1 MEKISFSNK
10 IAWQVLPN
18 KKFAYAC
25 NLKTRQYYQFEDSA
39 MTMWLSIADNESVY
53 RDDLIEIVARH
64 YEVEKD
70 VVRDDIDE
78 FLNSLHQEG
87 LIDYNE

>member
-1 MEKISFSNK
+1 
-10 IAWQVLPN
+10 
-18 KKFAYAC
+18 
-25 NLKTRQYYQFEDSA
+25 
-39 MTMWLSIADNESVY
+39 MTMWLSIADNEPVY